1 MQGYDGIDYK
11 KKYMDLRARFV
22 EALDIAFR
30 TGYEQGYNES
40 QIQSMAQQA
49 QMQAQQTAMMQGQM
63 GAAGTGDYG
72 MEQSS
77 EGEMSAPETS
87 GQPVGPET
95 GGDEMDAAI
104 AELEQLVNK
113 SEPSIE
119 DMKKSLEVIKNNR
132 MFQKLQKATKEAGKK
147 MGQPP
152 KPLSLSYKVNL
163 PEDAKQAVSMQ
174 SKIVDDILK
183 KWEQEAQNSARDITS
198 ILGTEALTKKE

>member
-40 QIQSMAQQA
+40 QIQNMAQQA

-63 GAAGTGDYG
+63 GAADYSMQQPSG
-72 MEQSS
+72 
-77 EGEMSAPETS
+77 GEIPAPEAS
-87 GQPVGPET
+87 GQNVNPEA
-95 GGDEMDAAI
+95 GGDEIDAAI

-113 SEPSIE
+113 SEPSID

-132 MFQKLQKATKEAGKK
+132 MFQKLQKATKEASKK

-152 KPLSLSYKVNL
+152 RPLSLSYKVNL

-174 SKIVDDILK
+174 AKIVDDILK
-183 KWEQEAQNSARDITS
+183 KWEQEAQNSAKDITA

>member
-1 MQGYDGIDYK
+1 MQGNDGVDYK

-30 TGYEQGYNES
+30 TGYEQGSNET
-40 QIQSMAQQA
+40 QVQNMAQQA
-49 QMQAQQTAMMQGQM
+49 QMQAQQAAMMQSQM
-63 GAAGTGDYG
+63 AAGPAMNQPPGA
-72 MEQSS
+72 
-77 EGEMSAPETS
+77 EMPPGIDQQAP
-87 GQPVGPET
+87 VPEA

-104 AELEQLVNK
+104 AELESLVNK

-152 KPLSLSYKVNL
+152 RPLSLSYKVNL

-198 ILGTEALTKKE
+198 ILGTEAITKKE

>member
-63 GAAGTGDYG
+63 GAAGAEDYG
-72 MEQSS
+72 MEQTS
-77 EGEMSAPETS
+77 EGEMTAPEA
-87 GQPVGPET
+87 

-119 DMKKSLEVIKNNR
+119 DMKKSLEVIKNKR

-198 ILGTEALTKKE
+198 ILGTEAITKK